1 MKPNPYVYDVI
12 KQNYAVKRKTV
23 LTGFSNILHLKA
35 NIWIAA
41 LRFSTQNIKEN
52 QLQIETAQK

>member
-1 MKPNPYVYDVI
+1 MLMKVGTLIEQFRLVTMTSNSYIYDVI

-23 LTGFSNILHLKA
+23 STRFSNILHVRA

-41 LRFSTQNIKEN
+41 LRF
-52 QLQIETAQK
+52 L